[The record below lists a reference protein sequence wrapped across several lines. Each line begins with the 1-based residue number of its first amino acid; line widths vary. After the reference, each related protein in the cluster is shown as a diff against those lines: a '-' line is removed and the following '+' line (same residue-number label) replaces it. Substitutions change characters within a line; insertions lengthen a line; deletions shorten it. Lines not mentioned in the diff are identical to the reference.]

1 MKPSRTTLL
10 SVMFPMLI
18 IAAPSSVLAHGAE
31 VHLGAELSANKLL
44 QADASLRNLWLEHS
58 FWVRNV
64 VIATYAGDTAAITAA
79 ENEAVNNARQI
90 AAAMEPFYGKPAADK
105 LFTLLAGH
113 YGAVKQYLDATRNN
127 QAAAQELARTSMFS
141 NAEQLAIFL
150 SSANPNL
157 PIDAVRGMLLAHGG
171 HHISQITQLRDRQY
185 AEEAQTWGEMKNHM
199 YAIADALAQAIATQF
214 PAKFK

>member
-1 MKPSRTTLL
+1 MKLSRPHLFSIVL
-10 SVMFPMLI
+10 PALM
-18 IAAPSSVLAHGAE
+18 AASSSSALAHGSE
-31 VHLGAELSANKLL
+31 VHLGTELSANKLL

-64 VIATYAGDTAAITAA
+64 VIATYAGDTAAATAA
-79 ENEAVNNARQI
+79 ENEAVRNARQI

-113 YGAVKQYLDATRNN
+113 YGAVKQYLDATRGK
-127 QAAAQELARTSMFS
+127 QAAAQELARVSMFE
-141 NAEQLAIFL
+141 NAEQLARFL
-150 SSANPNL
+150 SNANPNL

-171 HHISQITQLRDRQY
+171 HHISQITQLRDHEY